1 MGIFRLWSNFG
12 EFFYFGR
19 ISVIFGLESNFG
31 QFWAN
36 LKSTIRQNLFDRIM
50 SKHMMD
56 DHDLTDDVMAL
67 KSFERKMMDYLT
79 DENHSIEQGM
89 VHDSYT

>member
-1 MGIFRLWSNFG
+1 MVQFRKIFAR
-12 EFFYFGR
+12 
-19 ISVIFGLESNFG
+19 V
-31 QFWAN
+31 QFWDQFGN
-36 LKSTIRQNLFDRIM
+36 LGFGPIRVILGWVELKSTIRQNLYDRIM

-89 VHDSYT
+89 VQDSNL

>member
-1 MGIFRLWSNFG
+1 MA
-12 EFFYFGR
+12 
-19 ISVIFGLESNFG
+19 
-31 QFWAN
+31 QFWEISGFGPIRVKMGRVK
-36 LKSTIRQNLFDRIM
+36 LKSAIRQNLYDRIM

-89 VHDSYT
+89 VHDSPI

>member
-1 MGIFRLWSNFG
+1 MNLSP
-12 EFFYFGR
+12 EK
-19 ISVIFGLESNFG
+19 
-31 QFWAN
+31 
-36 LKSTIRQNLFDRIM
+36 LKSTIRQNLYDRIM

-79 DENHSIEQGM
+79 DENHSIEQGL
-89 VHDSYT
+89 VHDSYI

>member
-1 MGIFRLWSNFG
+1 MKIWFG
-12 EFFYFGR
+12 P
-19 ISVIFGLESNFG
+19 VLALFGLGPILKNSA
-31 QFWAN
+31 WAK
-36 LKSTIRQNLFDRIM
+36 LKSAIRQNLYDRIM

-89 VHDSYT
+89 VHDSYI